1 MRTVNIPSDLVSS
14 FLKHAKANSDHGVM
28 DTLGNIR
35 LLTDTDLRRGRE
47 RMVTVRDKDDNGIQI
62 DNLRH
67 ILHPFYGSAVILAG
81 LFGEQEVSHS
91 ELLVSAQPYSKESKS
106 LDTII
111 TVVCDMMPE

>member
-1 MRTVNIPSDLVSS
+1 
-14 FLKHAKANSDHGVM
+14 
-28 DTLGNIR
+28 
-35 LLTDTDLRRGRE
+35 
-47 RMVTVRDKDDNGIQI
+47 MVTVGDKEDNVLQI

-67 ILHPFYGSAVILAG
+67 ILNHFHRAAVILAG

-111 TVVCDMMPE
+111 TVVFDMMQE